1 MKTRLW
7 PAIYQLVLTLA
18 VFLVFTFPFIWMLMA
33 SFKTQVQVLSADHIF
48 LFKPTFKNYI
58 EVFRDN
64 DYLRYLLN
72 SFLVALGS
80 TAFALILGL
89 PAAYS
94 IAKYRM
100 HTLGTVIL
108 VAKMIPGITFLVPWY
123 ILFTKLHMVDTFTV
137 LIVSHMVIGLPFIM
151 WVMIPFFE
159 AFPVEV
165 EESSWIDGSS
175 KFRAFMSIV
184 LPVSVPGIVTA
195 ALLSFIFSWNN
206 FMFSLILA
214 GERTKTLPIAVFN
227 FISASN
233 INWGALMAAAC
244 VITLPVMIMALFSQ
258 KYIVS
263 GLSAGAVK
271 G

>member
-1 MKTRLW
+1 MKTKYW
-7 PAIYQLVLTLA
+7 PTAYQLVLTFI
-18 VFLVFTFPFIWMLMA
+18 VFIVFTFPFIWMLMA
-33 SFKTQVQVLSADHIF
+33 SFKTQVQVLSTDHIF
-48 LFKPTFKNYI
+48 IFKPTFKNYI
-58 EVFRDN
+58 DVFREN
-64 DYLRYLLN
+64 DYLRYLFN
-72 SFLVALGS
+72 SFLVAVGS
-80 TAFALILGL
+80 TIFSLILGL

-100 HTLGTVIL
+100 HKLGTVIL
-108 VAKMIPGITFLVPWY
+108 IAKMIPGITYLVPWY
-123 ILFTKLHMVDTFTV
+123 ILFTKLHLIDTYTV
-137 LIVSHMVIGLPFIM
+137 LILSHMVIGLPFIM

-175 KFRAFMSIV
+175 KIRAFLSIV
-184 LPVSVPGIVTA
+184 LPVSVPGIVTS

-214 GERTKTLPIAVFN
+214 GEKTKTLPIAVFN

-244 VITLPVMIMALFSQ
+244 IITLPVTIMALFSQ